1 MWYSLGITRNLK
13 LLQINSLLTQ
23 TTMHN
28 MYVNQFI
35 QIKWNSIILEKC
47 VIANGVKQGR
57 VLFSILFGIFIDN
70 LMKRLKDSNI
80 DCK

>member
-23 TTMHN
+23 TTMY
-28 MYVNQFI
+28 MSVNQCI
-35 QIKWNSIILEKC
+35 QIKWNSMISEKYG
-47 VIANGVKQGR
+47 IANGVKQGG
-57 VLFSILFGIFIDN
+57 VLFSILFGIYIDN
-70 LMKRLKDSNI
+70 LIKRLKDSNI